1 MSDLDHYM
9 LWDGRKLES
18 LPRPGR
24 FEVVSWQMNVTVYP
38 PSGTV
43 RVTSAITDPREHLT
57 LHVAKFETRSFELG
71 RQAVGGQ
78 ALETLRA
85 IGYITGLSKGV

>member
-1 MSDLDHYM
+1 MSDLDDYM
-9 LWDGRKLES
+9 LWDGRRLAS

-24 FEVVSWQMNVTVYP
+24 FEVVSWQMNVTAYP

-57 LHVAKFETRSFELG
+57 LHVAKFEVPSFTRGAESVT
-71 RQAVGGQ
+71 QQVA
-78 ALETLRA
+78 ETLRA
-85 IGYITGLSKGV
+85 VGYITGLSKGV